1 MKQLWQAVDF
11 CREMRRQLRFGELS
25 RSSLRLLRLE
35 LRGEAVECE
44 WMSRPPDVWDAGLR
58 PRTQN
63 RNASLQALQDALA
76 LRDLIFSELSGAQTA
91 TLRVYRQ
98 LEGQP
103 PELII
108 EGEVARHD
116 VVPKG
121 IKSIAMRAKLQGL
134 RFWLDDGMLEPLQR
148 DPRGGSS
155 RREPAFV

>member
-1 MKQLWQAVDF
+1 MKQLWQAADF

-44 WMSRPPDVWDAGLR
+44 WIARPPDVWDAGLR
-58 PRTQN
+58 PRTQH

-76 LRDLIFSELSGAQTA
+76 LRELIFSEVSDAQTA
-91 TLRVYRQ
+91 TLRAYRQ
-98 LEGQP
+98 LEGQA

-108 EGEVARHD
+108 EGEVARQD
-116 VVPKG
+116 VAPKG
-121 IKSIAMRAKLQGL
+121 IKSIAMRAKLHGL
-134 RFWLDDGMLEPLQR
+134 HFWLDDGMLEPLEQ

-155 RREPAFV
+155 RHEPAFV